1 MFTDVSGILWYVL
14 LLFVCVYKWVMIS
27 VATFCFWLCV
37 CLHKLLMICRCQKF
51 LFGKV
56 KDAEIMNRLQMLA
69 AKENLEVDVAALS
82 LIASRA
88 DGSLRDAEG
97 TLDQLSLLD
106 NKVSLAIVQE
116 LVSWSASPPH
126 MDLRTGFR

>member
-1 MFTDVSGILWYVL
+1 
-14 LLFVCVYKWVMIS
+14 
-27 VATFCFWLCV
+27 
-37 CLHKLLMICRCQKF
+37 MICRCQKF

-56 KDAEIMNRLQMLA
+56 KDAEIMSRLQMLA

-88 DGSLRDAEG
+88 DGSLRDAES

-126 MDLRTGFR
+126 MNLRTGFR